1 MSNKVGELIDKAVD
15 SVAIASHQ
23 IASLNVI
30 MDELQNIDGVVDIVD
45 SNEEYKNTL
54 VKLEEDIMNMF
65 VYIGVKIDEL

>member
-54 VKLEEDIMNMF
+54 AKLEEDIMNMF

>member
-15 SVAIASHQ
+15 SVAIASYQ

-54 VKLEEDIMNMF
+54 AKLEEDIMNMF

>member
-1 MSNKVGELIDKAVD
+1 MNNKVGELIDKAVD

>member
-54 VKLEEDIMNMF
+54 VKLEEDIINMF
-65 VYIGVKIDEL
+65 MYIGVKIDEL

>member
-54 VKLEEDIMNMF
+54 VKLEEDIINMF

>member
-23 IASLNVI
+23 IASLDVI
-30 MDELQNIDGVVDIVD
+30 MDELKNIDGIVDIVEN
-45 SNEEYKNTL
+45 NEEYKNTL

-65 VYIGVKIDEL
+65 VYMGVKIDEL

>member
-30 MDELQNIDGVVDIVD
+30 MDELKNIDGVVDIVEE
-45 SNEEYKNTL
+45 NKEYKNTL
-54 VKLEEDIMNMF
+54 AKLEKDIMDMIL
-65 VYIGVKIDEL
+65 YMGVKMDE

>member
-1 MSNKVGELIDKAVD
+1 MNNKVGELIDKAVD

-54 VKLEEDIMNMF
+54 AKLEKDIMDMIL
-65 VYIGVKIDEL
+65 YM